1 MNDLTKK
8 DFIEKYKDGKFD
20 FAVQNTCRAVEY
32 AKLED
37 CFNVAERNREPSDI
51 IIYEDDDMIDYF
63 HFDGLKYQDKKTHK
77 CGIIIITE

>member
-32 AKLED
+32 ATWIFLKLK
-37 CFNVAERNREPSDI
+37 N
-51 IIYEDDDMIDYF
+51 
-63 HFDGLKYQDKKTHK
+63 
-77 CGIIIITE
+77 

>member
-8 DFIEKYKDGKFD
+8 DFIEKYKDGNYD

-51 IIYEDDDMIDYF
+51 IIYEDADMIDYF
-63 HFDGLKYQDKKTHK
+63 HYDGLKYQD
-77 CGIIIITE
+77 